1 MIAFNIKF
9 SETHTKIGLVG
20 SKRRSDK
27 ERKYYGQLH
36 ILHIFPSLI
45 NDNLKL

>member
-1 MIAFNIKF
+1 MIAFNLKF

-36 ILHIFPSLI
+36 IEFPSLI